1 MSSTQT
7 TAPRAAATPPQR
19 SWVARHK
26 ILSAAGV
33 LLVILL
39 VGFYFLGWPLVKL
52 RFHPQYAAALE
63 LVTKSPEVIE
73 KLGAPVEPVRPF
85 PGGSAQDNGTNGTAQ
100 IYFAVQ
106 GPKGAGDVSVNS
118 RMLQGQWDFSTVKLA
133 LPDHTEID
141 LLKGRQGDV
150 GAFDPNA
157 KATEVAPPNLPLN
170 IDLNI
175 PEIPQEPAKK

>member
-26 ILSAAGV
+26 ILTGLGV

-39 VGFYFLGWPLVKL
+39 VGFYFLGWPLMKL
-52 RFHPQYAAALE
+52 RFHPQYTAALE
-63 LVTKSPEVIE
+63 LVTKNPEVIE
-73 KLGAPVEPVRPF
+73 KLGSPVEAVRPF
-85 PGGSAQDNGTNGTAQ
+85 PGGSAQDNGKNGTAQ

-118 RMLQGQWDFSTVKLA
+118 RMLEGQWDFSTVKVALA
-133 LPDHTEID
+133 DHTEID
-141 LLKGRQGDV
+141 LLKGQPGDV
-150 GAFDPNA
+150 QAFDPNA
-157 KATEVAPPNLPLN
+157 KAIEVAPPNLPLD
-170 IDLNI
+170 INI
-175 PEIPQEPAKK
+175 PDVPQEPAKKN